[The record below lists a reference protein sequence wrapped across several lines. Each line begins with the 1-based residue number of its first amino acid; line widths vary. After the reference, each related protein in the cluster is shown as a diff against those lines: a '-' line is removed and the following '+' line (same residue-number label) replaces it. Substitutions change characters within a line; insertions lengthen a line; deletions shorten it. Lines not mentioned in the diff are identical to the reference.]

1 MQAVLASP
9 GGGWTATDSNIKIG
23 SNNGDRKQQT
33 PEEKEEGKRELMGTM
48 LKLNGRTEKKRQK
61 TRRSGAVVEPK
72 KVRVEDGGSGRR
84 S

>member
-1 MQAVLASP
+1 MGFGYFMYSHSLVPVMYLLVRVV
-9 GGGWTATDSNIKIG
+9 T
-23 SNNGDRKQQT
+23 
-33 PEEKEEGKRELMGTM
+33 KEEGKRELMGTM
-48 LKLNGRTEKKRQK
+48 LKLNGRTEKERQK